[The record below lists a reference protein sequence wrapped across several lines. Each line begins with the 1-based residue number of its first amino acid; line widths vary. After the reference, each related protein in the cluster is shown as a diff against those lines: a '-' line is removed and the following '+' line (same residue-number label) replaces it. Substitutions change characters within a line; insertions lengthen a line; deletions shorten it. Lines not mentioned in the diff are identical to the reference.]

1 MASEEEI
8 YAKYQRRLEVIQEGT
23 TLCEDFCTFI
33 TGQPDHTIRSI
44 ANAMMV
50 YLDDYITVHK
60 LGYYSVSVSM
70 TLAKQELYELLSLVR
85 RSLHTIKYGTYS
97 TSIQS
102 IVEYIIQKACDSED
116 AHTVIFGMFRACL
129 PT

>member
-1 MASEEEI
+1 MYRMASDEEI
-8 YAKYQRRLEVIQEGT
+8 YAKYQRRLKVIQEGT

-33 TGQPDHTIRSI
+33 ASQPDYTVKSI

-60 LGYYSVSVSM
+60 LGYYSVSI
-70 TLAKQELYELLSLVR
+70 TQRETDELLRVVIRTLQ
-85 RSLHTIKYGTYS
+85 TIKYGTYS
-97 TSIQS
+97 TSIPS
-102 IVEYIIQKACDSED
+102 IVQYIIQKACDSED
-116 AHTVIFGMFRACL
+116 AHTVLFGMFRACL